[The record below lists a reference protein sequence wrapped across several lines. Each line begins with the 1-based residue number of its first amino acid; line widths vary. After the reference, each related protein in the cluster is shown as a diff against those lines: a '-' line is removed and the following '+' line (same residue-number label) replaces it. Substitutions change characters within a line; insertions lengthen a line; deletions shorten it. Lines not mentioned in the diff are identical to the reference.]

1 MSKNIN
7 LDFSST
13 VTDYS
18 KKSVTRTLEYVFGFI
33 TPKRLTNGNEK
44 LHKVLVFDLPAVL
57 SCPNCK
63 DCKKTC
69 YAVQAQEQ
77 YEDCRVFR
85 NTNFYMAVCEKEKLQ
100 ELIVAQLKRA
110 RTNVVRIHSSGDF
123 FSQQYIDM
131 WTAIMKQ
138 FPNKKFYAYTKVEKL
153 FKFKKLSNFNL
164 ITSFINGKLNYGN
177 IEYCNELK
185 KHYNAFICPC
195 GIDKKVKCGIDCNY
209 CVTNKNVCFLQ
220 H

>member
-1 MSKNIN
+1 MKGE
-7 LDFSST
+7 LKLKST

-18 KKSVTRTLEYVFGFI
+18 KSSATRTLKCKGGFI

-44 LHKVLVFDLPAVL
+44 LHRVLVFDLPAIL

-69 YAVQAQEQ
+69 YAVQAQKQ
-77 YEDCRVFR
+77 YADCRVFR
-85 NTNFYMAVCEKEKLQ
+85 NTNFYFATFETEKLQ
-100 ELIVAQLKRA
+100 SLIVDQLKKA
-110 RTNVVRIHSSGDF
+110 KINVVRIHSSGDF
-123 FSQQYIDM
+123 FSQKYIDM

-153 FKFKKLSNFNL
+153 FKFKKLFNFNL

-185 KHYNAFICPC
+185 KRYNAFICPC
-195 GIDKKVKCGIDCNY
+195 GIDKNVKCGIDCNY

>member
-1 MSKNIN
+1 MKK
-7 LDFSST
+7 LDLTST

-18 KKSVTRTLEYVFGFI
+18 KSSATRDFEYKGHFI
-33 TPKRLTNGNEK
+33 TSKRLTNGNSK
-44 LHKVLVFDLPAVL
+44 LHDVLVFDLPAVL

-63 DCKKTC
+63 ECKGSC
-69 YAVQAQEQ
+69 YALQAQMQ
-77 YEDCRVFR
+77 YADCRVFR
-85 NTNFYMAVCEKEKLQ
+85 LTNFHLAMFDINTLQILIEK
-100 ELIVAQLKRA
+100 QLKSA
-110 RTNVVRIHSSGDF
+110 NTNVVRIHSSGDF
-123 FSQQYIDM
+123 FSQKYVDM
-131 WTAIMKQ
+131 WTAIMKK
-138 FPNKKFYAYTKVEKL
+138 FPEKQFYAYTKVEKL

-185 KHYNAFICPC
+185 KRYNAFICPC
-195 GIDKKVKCGIDCNY
+195 GIDKEVKCGIDCNY

>member
-1 MSKNIN
+1 MKK
-7 LDFSST
+7 LDLTST

-18 KKSVTRTLEYVFGFI
+18 KSSMTRTLEYMGGFVNS
-33 TPKRLTNGNEK
+33 KRLTNGNEK

-63 DCKKTC
+63 DCKSSC
-69 YAVQAQEQ
+69 YALQAQKQ
-77 YEDCRVFR
+77 YADCRVFR
-85 NTNFYMAVCEKEKLQ
+85 NTNFHLAIFEIKKLQ
-100 ELIVAQLKRA
+100 TLIEQQLKRA
-110 RTNVVRIHSSGDF
+110 KINVVRIHSSGDF
-123 FSQQYIDM
+123 FSQEYIDM
-131 WTAIMKQ
+131 WTAIMKH

-164 ITSFINGKLNYGN
+164 ITSFIGGKLNYGS

-185 KHYNAFICPC
+185 SHYNAFICPC
-195 GIDKKVKCGIDCNY
+195 GIDKDIKCGIDCNY